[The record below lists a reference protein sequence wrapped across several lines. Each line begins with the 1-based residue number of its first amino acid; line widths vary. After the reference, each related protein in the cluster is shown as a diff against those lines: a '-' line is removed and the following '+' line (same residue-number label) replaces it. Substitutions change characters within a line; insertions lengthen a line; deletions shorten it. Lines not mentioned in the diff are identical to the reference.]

1 MKKKKNSRKI
11 QNNNNGLSLVEL
23 IITVAMLAIVGS
35 IIAAFI
41 ATSSKTYTRVSAEVD
56 IQEEAQLTVN
66 QIKDLVIDANRAVI
80 FGLEAPTES
89 FTVLDGSV
97 SETDIIDDWVNNQGV
112 AIGTI
117 KKVLVV
123 YNEEYLAATNSYQFP
138 IVKIIYNA
146 DEGKL
151 YYAKKTFADLAS
163 INISTFGTGGAD
175 THLLSESVTNF
186 QVDLSQID
194 KSILD
199 LVVNFSSSKVI
210 GEGQSFFATPT
221 INLRNKVIVSEV
233 LTDIYNEAEVVK
245 NSFVNSVT
253 IKKGTAI
260 ITSDGLTRGT
270 GASYTGVVDIQFGA
284 STTSSEVVWSI
295 TGSAGSTKS
304 TITGTGVLNVA
315 IDEPSSIL
323 EVRATSVADPTKYAS
338 ISIYV
343 ADIIRPTSIDIVVTE
358 SATNNNLTGVRKTY
372 TATATINYNEG
383 PSKVATASEIR
394 WEMLTSLPA
403 GCSAIENSAG
413 QYVIALTEAGG
424 SNTYTF
430 KSISE
435 VGASLGGAGVEKSK
449 TIIVPPLPYIV
460 QSTPTVT
467 ITTSSTVLT
476 RGNSV
481 KLTAAVNDFQSTTIV
496 YTWEIVS
503 AGSVGFDSTAIT
515 SLSRISLVQNS
526 SAKQEAT
533 LSTDDWLGWNNSYTV
548 QVKVTARDTVNNV
561 SATYVTNFSILPVTM
576 TVTMNNSNSLSKST
590 AKQFTYTLTNV
601 NVSTLTWSSVSTS
614 FPYSGYNSA
623 NGVEYFYSDYFD
635 WSTYTWISA
644 LNLNSYLNQSTTGLL
659 DLPNKEFNRG
669 SVSYFYM
676 TTVLTY
682 KGNTVTSNS
691 NRITMQY

>member
-1 MKKKKNSRKI
+1 MGKKSRINKI
-11 QNNNNGLSLVEL
+11 QNNNSGLSLIEL

-35 IIAAFI
+35 IIAAFV

-80 FGLEAPTES
+80 FGLEAPTQV

-123 YNEEYLAATNSYQFP
+123 YNEEYLATTNTYQFP

-163 INISTFGTGGAD
+163 INISTFGTGGTD
-175 THLLSESVTNF
+175 TYLLSESVTNF
-186 QVDLSQID
+186 QADLSKID
-194 KSILD
+194 QSILD
-199 LVVNFSSSKVI
+199 LVLDFSSSKVI
-210 GEGQSFFATPT
+210 GEGRSYFATPT

-245 NSFVNSVT
+245 TSFVNSVT
-253 IKKGTAI
+253 IKKGTTI

-270 GASYTGVVDIQFGA
+270 GATYTGVVDIQFGA
-284 STTSSEVVWSI
+284 ATTSSEVIWSI

-304 TITGTGVLNVA
+304 TITGAGVLNVA

-323 EVRATSVADPTKYAS
+323 EVRATSVEDPTKYAS

-343 ADIIRPTSIDIVVTE
+343 ADIVRPTSIDVVVTE

-403 GCSAIENSAG
+403 GCSATENSAG

-430 KSISE
+430 KAISE
-435 VGASLGGAGVEKSK
+435 VGASLGGVGVEKSN
-449 TIIVPPLPYIV
+449 TIIVPGLPYIV
-460 QSTPTVT
+460 QATPTVT
-467 ITTSSTVLT
+467 ITTTSTTLT

-481 KLTAAVNDFQSTTIV
+481 KLTAGIKDFQNSNIE
-496 YTWEIVS
+496 YTWEFDYS
-503 AGSVGFDSTAIT
+503 QCVGFNTTD
-515 SLSRISLVQNS
+515 ISSFDRMTLEQNS
-526 SAKQEAT
+526 GKKQEAT

-548 QVKVTARDTVNNV
+548 MVKVTATDTVNNV
-561 SATYVTNFSILPVTM
+561 SASYVTNFSILPVTFA
-576 TVTMNNSNSLSKST
+576 VTMNNSNSLSKST
-590 AKQFTYTLTNV
+590 PKQFTYSLTNV
-601 NVSTLTWSSVSTS
+601 NVSALTWSSASTN
-614 FPYSGYNSA
+614 FEYSGYNTA
-623 NGVEYFYSDYFD
+623 NSVEYFYTDWFD
-635 WSTYTWISA
+635 WSTYTWISG
-644 LNLNSYLNQSTTGLL
+644 LNLNSYLTQSTTGIL
-659 DLPNKEFNRG
+659 DLANKEFNKG
-669 SVSYFYM
+669 SVSYFY
-676 TTVLTY
+676 TTVALTY